1 MMWPLTKP
9 SPFRCTLVPS
19 FLWVPQRRMGVCGL
33 EMSSYVLTAFPSKA
47 NLTNKFWSSW
57 PTLPAT
63 GRWCWPC
70 AESSPIQVCT
80 LLLCIRIW
88 LVHACVYVLTA
99 VDVLKRFQSYPTLI
113 SGKRSTPCGEWVFR
127 SISSEWKAELSYKII
142 TTKSKFNDQCFQSKQ
157 RTLYVLTKQWL
168 RSAE

>member
-1 MMWPLTKP
+1 MWPLTTP
-9 SPFRCTLVPS
+9 SLFRCTLVPS
-19 FLWVPQRRMGVCGL
+19 FLWVPQKRMGVCGL
-33 EMSSYVLTAFPSKA
+33 EMSSSVLMAFPSKA

-57 PTLPAT
+57 QTLPAT

-80 LLLCIRIW
+80 PPIW
-88 LVHACVYVLTA
+88 SVHACVYFLTA
-99 VDVLKRFQSYPTLI
+99 VDVLQRFQCYPALM
-113 SGKRSTPCGEWVFR
+113 SGTRSTPCEELVFR

-142 TTKSKFNDQCFQSKQ
+142 TTKSKFNDQCFQSKL
-157 RTLYVLTKQWL
+157 RTLYVLQTEQWL